1 MCAIFKCMIIT
12 IRQFNLDSKEFEDRS
27 INCNHIVSVSK
38 NGTGSL
44 LTMENGEKIHM
55 ILGFEN
61 ATEAIKRA
69 LTSTIIL
76 EEDPSIPRNN

>member
-61 ATEAIKRA
+61 ATNAIKNA
-69 LTSTIIL
+69 LTPCVIL
-76 EEDPSIPRNN
+76 EGDPEIPRNN

>member
-1 MCAIFKCMIIT
+1 MIIT
-12 IRQFNLDSKEFEDRS
+12 IRQFNLASKEFEDKS
-27 INCNHIVSVSK
+27 INCGHIVSVEK

-61 ATEAIKRA
+61 ATNTIRNA
-69 LTSTIIL
+69 LSPTIIL
-76 EEDPSIPRNN
+76 SEDIDTARNN